1 MTMVVLG
8 AVILRAGITAS
19 ILGWILASVYL
30 LYGIGGALWIMI
42 FLCPYCHFWNTTAC
56 PCGYGRIAAR
66 LREKKLQEGTDDNLF
81 RKKFRRHI
89 PVIVPLWFIPVVVGV
104 VCIRSSFSWL
114 LLVLLVVFAVDAF
127 VVLPVLSRK
136 HGCVECPQKDLCP
149 WMGDE
154 SSDQ

>member
-1 MTMVVLG
+1 MVVLG
-8 AVILRAGITAS
+8 AVILRAGVPGS
-19 ILGWILASVYL
+19 IWGWIPASLYL

-66 LREKKLQEGTDDNLF
+66 LREQKLQEGTDDNLF

-89 PVIVPLWFIPVVVGV
+89 PVIVPLWFIPVAAGV
-104 VCIRSSFSWL
+104 YFLVSSFWWPL
-114 LLVLLVVFAVDAF
+114 LILLVVFAVDAF
-127 VVLPVLSRK
+127 VVLPLLSRK
-136 HGCVECPQKDLCP
+136 HGCVECPQKDQCP
-149 WMGDE
+149 WMGGE

>member
-42 FLCPYCHFWNTTAC
+42 FL
-56 PCGYGRIAAR
+56 
-66 LREKKLQEGTDDNLF
+66 KLQEGTDDNLF